1 MLNYMKVMRVNDV
14 DGVGVFKSTGV
25 GGFGKYFCIG
35 YLKNIENT
43 FAMIHFIHTNGSM
56 RATM

>member
-1 MLNYMKVMRVNDV
+1 MKVMRVNNVDV
-14 DGVGVFKSTGV
+14 VGVFKSTGV

-43 FAMIHFIHTNGSM
+43 FAMVHFIHTNGSM